1 MILISEGKLRPH
13 DTKRDVLREIDSDL
27 TEKGCK
33 MFRENVFSM
42 FVCMLSGL
50 FTLMYI
56 PTIVKVLHN
65 TGQSSTPETAFRRY
79 LKTLNHML
87 RWYDETP
94 QERNESLKIVR
105 KIHAN
110 VAARNP
116 MTQYDMVLTQW
127 AFVAPVLLKPLEFG
141 VSHQEKEGFDGLR
154 YIIFLVGQGM
164 YLHYFNVF
172 DSILNCTN
180 RFISLT

>member
-105 KIHAN
+105 KVHAN
-110 VAARNP
+110 VAAKNP

-154 YIIFLVGQGM
+154 YIIFLVGQGIF
-164 YLHYFNVF
+164 LHCFNIF
-172 DSILNCTN
+172 
-180 RFISLT
+180 